1 MKSWKKSLA
10 RLRAG
15 NKRFCNQVPP
25 AEAGDLSL
33 HQAQQKP
40 FAAILCCA
48 DSRVAPEII
57 FHQGLG
63 QLFVVR
69 VAGNVVGPLQA
80 GSLELA
86 VDAFDVPLIVIL
98 GHTNCS
104 AVKAA
109 MRYSGDHHSATDEIL
124 SLIHAN
130 LARNGV
136 TDDEDAALV
145 ANTSHAADTLLAHSS
160 VIREAYATGR
170 VGLATATYNLADG
183 TVNFELRNHS

>member
-1 MKSWKKSLA
+1 MESWKKSLA
-10 RLRAG
+10 HLQAG

-25 AEAGDLSL
+25 AEVGDLSS
-33 HQAQQKP
+33 HHPQQKP

-69 VAGNVVGPLQA
+69 VAGNVVGPTQA

-86 VDAFDVPLIVIL
+86 VDAFGVPLIVIL

-109 MRYSGDHHSATDEIL
+109 MSYSGNHHSATDEIL

-130 LARNGV
+130 LARNSA
-136 TDDEDAALV
+136 TDDEDAALI
-145 ANTSHAADTLLAHSS
+145 ANTNHAAETLLARSS
-160 VIREAYATGR
+160 VIREAYSEGR
-170 VGLATATYNLADG
+170 IGLATATYNLANG
-183 TVNFELRNHS
+183 IVNFELRNYS

>member
-1 MKSWKKSLA
+1 MESWKKSLA

-25 AEAGDLSL
+25 AEVGDLSS
-33 HQAQQKP
+33 HHPQQKP

-63 QLFVVR
+63 QLFVVS
-69 VAGNVVGPLQA
+69 VAGNVVGSMQA

-86 VDAFDVPLIVIL
+86 VDKFDVPLIVIL
-98 GHTNCS
+98 GHTDCN
-104 AVKAA
+104 AVRAA
-109 MRYSGDHHSATDEIL
+109 MSYSGDHDSPTDEIL

-130 LARNGV
+130 LARNSA
-136 TDDEDAALV
+136 TDDEDAALI
-145 ANTSHAADTLLAHSS
+145 ANTNHAAETLLARSS
-160 VIREAYATGR
+160 VIREAYSEGR
-170 VGLATATYNLADG
+170 IGLATATYNLADG
-183 TVNFELRNHS
+183 IVNFDLRNHS